1 MANGFYCVYVRR
13 YPARRFMA
21 YSSIVPLKE
30 AQESAQRIARDLG
43 WDVQVRP
50 WRKAVQS

>member
-1 MANGFYCVYVRR
+1 MANDFYRVYVRR
-13 YPARRFMA
+13 YPAKRFKV
-21 YSSIVPLKE
+21 YSSIVPL
-30 AQESAQRIARDLG
+30 AAAMESAQRISRDLG